1 MFCGHLD
8 VIKRKIL
15 YFGSSL
21 QSTII
26 VLFQN
31 FSNPRK
37 HTKTYKVMDFTSSKT
52 SSQSTEKAFVISKS
66 LLKFVYLTQNLLK
79 YSKSSFLP
87 KKTPNPTI
95 KELQGGKIR
104 EIQGPLWLHLEKRR
118 HPLARWL
125 RLIEVTTASFGY
137 ENALCPSQRHWH
149 CQRGGNCSVYREIFW
164 GGVISVGR

>member
-1 MFCGHLD
+1 MSQNKNLRCVYNNEMHIYIYILNCFFLWSVFCGHLD

-87 KKTPNPTI
+87 KKKPKPNNQRTSGREKTI
-95 KELQGGKIR
+95 LKN
-104 EIQGPLWLHLEKRR
+104 
-118 HPLARWL
+118 L
-125 RLIEVTTASFGY
+125 RPI
-137 ENALCPSQRHWH
+137 
-149 CQRGGNCSVYREIFW
+149 
-164 GGVISVGR
+164 